1 MEVSG
6 IETHIPYLDEI
17 LLLGAACYPVAL
29 SYPINSALFSRLATE
44 RANTGLIMSMAISS
58 IVVVLVA
65 FSLAPKYVLF
75 VRFPAFWFYPAAVLL
90 GPSCLTFE
98 YIMNGLYLY
107 LQKGIFPKRFSIHS
121 FWSKSDKP
129 LHLFLMFFIA
139 AGEELIFRQMMF
151 SILTGVFEFSVFHT
165 LLFTSFV
172 YAANHLFMG
181 FNTAATKFV
190 TGMIYGSL
198 YYISGLSIIVPIIVH
213 YIQNITLLRFHWI
226 VQENG
231 YRF

>member
-1 MEVSG
+1 MGVSG
-6 IETHIPYLDEI
+6 IQTHIPYLDEI
-17 LLLGAACYPVAL
+17 LLLGAVCYPVAL
-29 SYPINSALFSRLATE
+29 SYPINSALFSQVSRE
-44 RANTGLIMSMAISS
+44 KANTGLIMSMAIST

-65 FSLAPKYVLF
+65 FTMAPKYVLF
-75 VRFPAFWFYPAAVLL
+75 INFPVFWFYPVSVLL
-90 GPSCLTFE
+90 GPLCIIFE

-107 LQKGIFPKRFSIHS
+107 LQNGIFPNRFSIHS
-121 FWSKSDKP
+121 FWSESDKP

-151 SILTGVFEFSVFHT
+151 SILTGVFEYSVINT

-181 FNTAATKFV
+181 FNSASTKFF

-226 VQENG
+226 VQKNG
-231 YRF
+231 NRF